1 MLPSAQPTSVP
12 SAQPSRQPSTL
23 PTAQPSSAPSGQPT
37 GQPTTQPTD
46 RPTSRPTAQPSRT
59 PSTQPS
65 RQPTRQPSAQPSR
78 QPIARPTSQPSRQPT
93 SHPTSQPTA
102 YRTTRFIYSRAPSA
116 APTLS
121 PTLSELAVWSNLL
134 QDTLRQASANDSSS
148 GVVHRATYYELD
160 VQSVAPARRYG
171 GCAAWASTL
180 YGDVNP
186 SQYTYK
192 PQSIRITAAVDG
204 TTYDRIESAASSV
217 VECVDPT
224 ATSSIISA
232 LLLAS
237 RQQMIATRT
246 VLCGASNWVVAQC
259 TTSAGYAAAVCVDCS
274 DPCSPTLQCNN
285 NGLSASASGLVVAPC
300 VSQLCTGTSQ
310 GASLTPAT
318 ALRVLTVGF
327 TDIER
332 PPNVLSV
339 QTLPAKTSV
348 RVVAQLSSA
357 GSVSCAVFK
366 STAAVSSPATLSA
379 VTLQNLAATTDAMNN
394 TIVDI
399 SGLLPA
405 TEYNLF
411 LLPTSRIGV
420 QATLA
425 DVLASAVRVTTNCC
439 KSVTATLS
447 TVSVPEK
454 QSVSNLL
461 TLSLD
466 ALPSTSIIVKAQ
478 LLTVVSGAATTNSY
492 ALFPAE
498 FTVTSLSPT
507 IAFKAS
513 LPALPAGVYQVEISV
528 VGDAAAEYDIAYAN
542 SQRTITVLSPLS
554 EPAVPVLY
562 APVFANDGSYVSIA
576 FSGATNKGG
585 IIANTFACSTL
596 FSFTCASTSKCQ
608 WMDPSTVRAY
618 IQGSTASAICAAPNA
633 TLSLAPAALIKAW
646 CSLSN
651 DGCPNYA
658 QWQTVSTSTV
668 VRILPPVKAITPT
681 VAISAPAVLGYCADL
696 QLDVTAS
703 TGSGGRPWSSA
714 TFTVLS
720 AQGTDTSELA
730 QALRLISVVSPP
742 PNLAARLFRPG
753 QTYNFVLKL
762 CNFLGQCGIGSKQV
776 LMLNDT
782 LPAVSLPGAAL
793 RTVSRKDALFL
804 ASTAY
809 VTTCDGGRSS
819 AGLTYTWTLF
829 SDRVQILDKLSTS
842 RDPAKYL
849 LPAYTLTAG
858 VFYRILLSISAVGSA
873 QSSEVSV
880 QVYVQP
886 GNVVAAVSGGLTRS
900 VRVSDTLTL
909 DASGSR
915 DEDIPT
921 ATGLAAGLRFTWICT
936 QSAPTFNSSCA
947 AAVDMVSFAATAR
960 SPLLTVVPRSYGA
973 TLQIAVEVSDATGTR
988 SSSALVVVDLLP
1000 DLAPVVSVTAPN
1012 VPASSVIN
1020 AGQLLQLRGTLSV
1033 PALYGGNGSWAVD
1046 DSSIDLSSIGLF
1058 APTVAVAG
1066 NTSAA
1071 IGAVTSMVT
1080 YMAIPANT
1088 LPVGATL
1095 TFTLTGRI
1103 PFEGKS
1109 AIGGITITINAPPT
1123 SGTFYVDPAIGVELS
1138 QTFRFVALQWVDGEL
1153 PLTYQF
1159 SYLANTGTDVVLRSR
1174 LELPYGSSLLPAGD
1188 DSVDNA
1194 VISVAQVYDA
1204 VNANTSAQFTTVV
1217 TKDTTLNATEV
1228 DAFVRSQLLA
1238 ASADAD
1244 AIKQATALSSYLL
1257 NAVNCTLA
1265 PNCTSL
1271 NRRAC
1276 ASTPHT
1282 CGPCLTALYIG
1293 EEGDSNSQCIVLP
1306 RQRQLHG
1313 TRAGY
1318 MSRRLLLTDE
1328 VKPCAGNCSGHGA
1341 CTHQQRD
1348 SGAIL
1353 DDTMPPC
1360 FVGAV
1365 DCVAVCY
1372 CDDGYMGLACE
1383 LTAEEFALRQSG
1395 RAQVIAG
1402 LQTLVE
1408 LENPDEQVMTGWVN
1422 SLAQATQISA
1432 ELTTESGVT
1441 ALQLV
1446 DSITAAATSSG
1457 ALSVS
1462 DAALAGLL
1470 QTVDAVVAADMA
1482 KRRRRLSAE
1491 RRGLTAT
1498 EDNSYSGVGTSTA
1511 VLNNLGAALS
1521 ANMLPGQ
1528 KAAEYTQDQFR
1539 LSVQVGTS
1547 TGDSEMSVTV
1557 PQTALESFLGV
1568 QASAVQLPVAEGV
1581 AVVVTSLASS
1591 VMQSVVGDALLSNA
1605 LTVYSAGE
1613 VCTSPPCKTTV
1624 VMQNTAAVDYS
1635 ALNGDN
1641 DAVFHSLTCGDDD
1654 YSSTVFACPQDTTLE
1669 VHCNG
1674 TAGVVTQQCP
1684 ITRYA
1689 GGCNSLALGGTDAG
1703 LQSGQESGCVVL
1715 SYTDTHVTCECDY
1728 YKLRSAS
1735 RRLAT
1740 VSTAGYNF
1748 TQPEGY
1754 SVSYVA
1760 MLQATTDSFLSTIKT
1775 ADDLNAST
1783 VTKGWRALATLGAL
1797 AIGIA
1802 FIAFSLAWSHNA
1814 DFQKKK
1820 VIPVSA
1826 EDAKDTVDKASMVLK
1841 AAKAGKDS
1849 QAVSKHKGK
1858 LGNRSK
1864 KVLLNAELA
1873 IVEESLPRALSSRT
1887 FTDRFLEEVK
1897 QHHRWF
1903 AIVFYYSEAFPR
1915 VLRVTSLATNA
1926 IVMLFI
1932 QSITYNLTNPDDG
1945 TCEALRTE
1953 VACLQPQS
1961 PFATGESKCAWVAT
1975 SATEH
1980 ACVYVE
1986 PDQSVRIILFVAIFC
2001 AIVTTPIALAADWII
2016 LNVLSARTKVDTPE
2030 VTAAVGIL
2038 ASTTL
2043 TVASDVNHDDDKV
2056 SDTRTA
2062 QDPRRDTMLARKS
2075 SSTQLREYFSL
2086 FTNELKAQED
2096 KQLLAKSR
2104 AQLVALSTKLRSF
2117 RATLQPDQLQ
2127 EFDTLWGLDSEGN
2140 FLTQAAEA
2148 QSALARV
2155 KRLVFKPEQV
2165 NVKEAVLMDLKRI
2178 NEAVLLEE
2186 RQLTA
2191 NNAANKEIGRKL
2203 LFLFQCDL
2211 LPGICGKILE
2221 AKSSRDSSAV
2231 GTVSYAAK
2239 IAGWMFLFL
2248 MNVGMLFYIL
2258 LFALTQTGPRQ
2269 NAWFQ
2274 SFALW
2279 LVVEI
2284 LLVSTG
2290 IVFVTHILIP
2300 SLVMKDLSQIKR
2312 RLLDN
2317 IREFNN
2323 KVQEAKERSVETV
2336 DEGLQSTFNA
2346 ANFLF
2351 VSTRL
2356 AKLFPNLKE
2365 SKIIAQFSTPWPR
2378 QSYLHVDNTSKKYS
2392 KKFTAVTRSASIL
2405 LIFFVGNFLSVP
2417 PSIQD
2422 MVVQMTST
2430 TAIGYIVLVHVQL
2443 YELFPVLVILPAL
2456 LVVALGHFIV
2466 QSSKADAK
2474 LRLAR
2479 LFPAV
2484 GRSARVQPSP
2494 AAANYAVDAADE
2506 EVDQRETT
2514 RTALYAD
2521 DEGEEYKLSDSDSD
2535 VDVDAIVTR
2544 AAPVAGHQT
2553 RRQSVQAGLDLLQTM
2568 RNHSARRQSDGVM
2581 SVILSSESDN
2591 DSDSEHSQGLSQV
2604 EVELHRPVNTRRSV
2618 PMILQRSMQSRGSV
2632 DLSSVSAISS
2642 GGSRARGPAEVGTEH
2657 SRRASSENSEDECSV
2672 STSECSSSGTDSE
2685 REAPAV
2691 LEATQHVVAQQ
2702 LQPPAV
2708 SLEAEA
2714 ASGLF
2719 GAPKESSL
2727 SHTVVLPAQVQ
2738 VQQPTTAD
2746 TMGAIKAPRP
2756 NNAEALNR
2764 AVPESS
2770 GYEPSISA
2778 SVPRPNTGCLPPS
2791 LHEDL
2796 PYLSVRIS
2804 TASDSGSY
2812 DSDEHSGSYYSGEEP
2827 DSDTEISAPTPPTGG
2842 NSEGSYQMVAVN
2854 SDEPLPNLSHGRAD
2868 ADGGGGDS
2876 VQESS
2881 DGDDLSGESE
2891 SDTDSSDE
2899 GCAYE
2904 SEVDE
2909 EGPVASAAHSS
2920 DGYNTVSDL
2929 SAEDSGELSSNAAP
2943 NESLPRRMAD
2953 IAVEYDAVSEPD
2965 SVDGERNAA
2974 DQALKGSALTSAVI
2988 AQSAGPKHRPKVA
3001 RRTPS
3006 YAAPTVA
3013 SQKPVEGSVRAKV
3026 KGTAS
3031 KGPNRK

>member
-1 MLPSAQPTSVP
+1 
-12 SAQPSRQPSTL
+12 
-23 PTAQPSSAPSGQPT
+23 
-37 GQPTTQPTD
+37 
-46 RPTSRPTAQPSRT
+46 
-59 PSTQPS
+59 
-65 RQPTRQPSAQPSR
+65 
-78 QPIARPTSQPSRQPT
+78 
-93 SHPTSQPTA
+93 
-102 YRTTRFIYSRAPSA
+102 
-116 APTLS
+116 
-121 PTLSELAVWSNLL
+121 VWSNLL

-148 GVVHRATYYELD
+148 AVVHRSTYYELD

-204 TTYDRIESAASSV
+204 NTYDRAESFASSV

-224 ATSSIISA
+224 ATSSIINA

-237 RQQMIATRT
+237 RQQVMSTR
-246 VLCGASNWVVAQC
+246 VVSCGTSNWVVAQC
-259 TTSAGYAAAVCVDCS
+259 VTSSGYAAAVCVGCS

-285 NGLSASASGLVVAPC
+285 NGLSAAVSRLIIAPC
-300 VSQLCTGTSQ
+300 VQQLCTGTSQ

-318 ALRVLTVGF
+318 ALRMLTVGF
-327 TDIER
+327 SDIER
-332 PPNVLSV
+332 PPTVLSV
-339 QTLPAKTSV
+339 QTLASTTSV
-348 RVVAQLSSA
+348 RVIAQLSSA
-357 GSVSCAVFK
+357 GSVSYAIYK
-366 STAAVSSPATLSA
+366 STAAVSAPASISA
-379 VTLQNLAATTDAMNN
+379 VTLQNLAATTDAKNN
-394 TIVDI
+394 TVVDI
-399 SGLLPA
+399 SGLQPG

-411 LLPTSRIGV
+411 LLPISRIGV

-439 KSVTATLS
+439 KAVTATLS
-447 TVSVPEK
+447 TVSVQEK
-454 QSVSNLL
+454 QSVSSLL
-461 TLSLD
+461 TLTLD
-466 ALPSTSIIVKAQ
+466 AVPSTPVTVKTQ
-478 LLTVVSGAATTNSY
+478 LLAVVSGVATTSGY
-492 ALFPAE
+492 ALFPTE
-498 FTVTSLSPT
+498 FAISSASTVTT
-507 IAFKAS
+507 FKAS
-513 LPALPAGVYQVEISV
+513 LPALPAGVYQVEISI
-528 VGDAAAEYDIAYAN
+528 VGDAAAEFDIAYAN
-542 SQRTITVLSPLS
+542 SQRTIAVLSPLS

-585 IIANTFACSTL
+585 ITASTFACNAL
-596 FSFTCASTSKCQ
+596 FSFTCAPTSKCQ

-633 TLSLAPAALIKAW
+633 TLSLAPGALIKAR
-646 CSLSN
+646 CSLPN

-658 QWQTVSTSTV
+658 LWQTVSTNTE
-668 VRILPPVKAITPT
+668 VRILPPVKAILPT

-696 QLDVTAS
+696 QLDVTTS

-714 TFTVLS
+714 AFTVLS
-720 AQGTDTSELA
+720 AQAADNNELT
-730 QALRLISVVSPP
+730 QALTRISVVSPP
-742 PNLAARLFRPG
+742 PVLAARLFRPG
-753 QTYNFVLKL
+753 QTYNFVVKL

-782 LPAVSLPGAAL
+782 MPAVSLPGAAL
-793 RTVSRKDALFL
+793 RTVSRKDALLL

-809 VTTCDGGRSS
+809 VTTCDGSRSS
-819 AGLTYTWTLF
+819 AGLTYNWKFF
-829 SDRVQILDKLSTS
+829 SDGVQILDKQPTS

-849 LPAYTLTAG
+849 LPAYSLTAG
-858 VFYRILLSISAVGSA
+858 SFYRITLSVSAVGSA

-886 GNVVAAVSGGLTRS
+886 GSVVAAVPGGLTRA

-921 ATGLAAGLRFTWICT
+921 ATGPAAGLRYTWACT
-936 QSAPTFNSSCA
+936 QSAPAFNSSCA
-947 AAVDMVSFAATAR
+947 AAIDIVSFAATAR

-973 TLQIAVEVSDATGTR
+973 TLQIAVEVTDATGTR
-988 SSSALVVVDLLP
+988 SSSALVVVNLLP

-1033 PALYGGNGSWAVD
+1033 PAVYGGNASWAVD
-1046 DSSIDLSSIGLF
+1046 DSSIDLATIGLF
-1058 APTVAVAG
+1058 APTLAVAG

-1071 IGAVTSMVT
+1071 SGAVATVVT

-1095 TFTLTGRI
+1095 TFTLTGHT
-1103 PFEGKS
+1103 PYEGKS
-1109 AIGGITITINAPPT
+1109 AIGSMTITINAPPT
-1123 SGTFYVDPAIGVELS
+1123 SGAFYVDPAIGVELS
-1138 QTFRFVALQWVDGEL
+1138 QIFRFVALQWVDGDL

-1188 DSVDNA
+1188 DNVDNA
-1194 VISVAQVYDA
+1194 VICVAQVYDA
-1204 VNANTSAQFTTVV
+1204 LNANTSAQFSAVV
-1217 TKDTTLNATEV
+1217 SRDTTLNATEV
-1228 DAFVRSQLLA
+1228 DAFVRSQLSA

-1257 NAVNCTLA
+1257 NAANCTVA

-1276 ASTPHT
+1276 TSTPHT
-1282 CGPCLTALYIG
+1282 CGPCLSARYIG

-1313 TRAGY
+1313 TRAGD
-1318 MSRRLLLTDE
+1318 MSRRLALTDE
-1328 VKPCAGNCSGHGA
+1328 IKPCAGNCSGHGA

-1353 DDTMPPC
+1353 GDTMPPC
-1360 FVGAV
+1360 LVGAL
-1365 DCVAVCY
+1365 DCVAVCD
-1372 CDDGYMGLACE
+1372 CDDGYMGVACE
-1383 LTAEEFALRQSG
+1383 STTEEFVLRQSG
-1395 RAQVIAG
+1395 RAQVITG
-1402 LQTLVE
+1402 LQTLVG
-1408 LENPDEQVMTGWVN
+1408 LENPDEQVMSGWVN
-1422 SLAQATQISA
+1422 SLAQATQVSA

-1446 DSITAAATSSG
+1446 DSITAAATSSSAVG
-1457 ALSVS
+1457 VS
-1462 DAALAGLL
+1462 TAALAGLL
-1470 QTVDAVVAADMA
+1470 QTVDAVVAADTA
-1482 KRRRRLSAE
+1482 RRRRRLSAE
-1491 RRGLTAT
+1491 RRGLTVT
-1498 EDNSYSGVGTSTA
+1498 EDNSYSGVGTSTT

-1539 LSVQVGTS
+1539 LSVHVGTA
-1547 TGDSEMSVTV
+1547 TTADSEMSVIV

-1568 QASAVQLPVAEGV
+1568 EAPTVKLPAAEGV
-1581 AVVVTSLASS
+1581 AVVVTNLASS
-1591 VMQSVVGDALLSNA
+1591 VVQSAVGADAALLSNA
-1605 LTVYSAGE
+1605 LTVYSAGD
-1613 VCTSPPCKTTV
+1613 VCTSPLCKTTV

-1635 ALNGDN
+1635 ALNSEA
-1641 DAVFHSLTCGDDD
+1641 DAIFHSLACGDDD
-1654 YSSTVFACPQDTTLE
+1654 YSSTVFACPHDTTLE

-1689 GGCNSLALGGTDAG
+1689 GACSSLALGGPGAG
-1703 LQSGQESGCVVL
+1703 LQSGQESGCVVV

-1728 YKLRSAS
+1728 YALRSAS

-1740 VSTAGYNF
+1740 VSTGGYNF

-1802 FIAFSLAWSHNA
+1802 FSLAWSHNA

-1826 EDAKDTVDKASMVLK
+1826 EDAKDTVGKASIVSK
-1841 AAKAGKDS
+1841 RAAKAGKDS
-1849 QAVSKHKGK
+1849 QTVSKRKGK

-2001 AIVTTPIALAADWII
+2001 AVVTTPIALAADWII

-2030 VTAAVGIL
+2030 VTAALDML
-2038 ASTTL
+2038 APTTFIS
-2043 TVASDVNHDDDKV
+2043 AAHSDLDDDKV
-2056 SDTRTA
+2056 YDTRTA
-2062 QDPRRDTMLARKS
+2062 QDPRRETMLARKS

-2104 AQLVALSTKLRSF
+2104 AELIALSTKLRSY
-2117 RATLQPDQLQ
+2117 RVTLQPDQLQ
-2127 EFDTLWGLDSEGN
+2127 EFDTLWGLDGEGN

-2148 QSALARV
+2148 QSALAHL

-2178 NEAVLLEE
+2178 NEVVQLEE
-2186 RQLTA
+2186 RQLTTT
-2191 NNAANKEIGRKL
+2191 NAANKEIGRKL

-2221 AKSSRDSSAV
+2221 AKSSRDSCTV

-2239 IAGWMFLFL
+2239 IAGWTFLFL

-2284 LLVSTG
+2284 LMVSTG

-2323 KVQEAKERSVETV
+2323 KVQEAKERSGVTV
-2336 DEGLQSTFNA
+2336 DEGPKAAFNA

-2356 AKLFPNLKE
+2356 AKLFPDLNE

-2443 YELFPVLVILPAL
+2443 YELFPVLVILPTL

-2484 GRSARVQPSP
+2484 GKSARVQPSP

-2514 RTALYAD
+2514 QTALHAD
-2521 DEGEEYKLSDSDSD
+2521 DVAEEYKLSDSDSD

-2568 RNHSARRQSDGVM
+2568 RNHSARRQSDGAM

-2591 DSDSEHSQGLSQV
+2591 SSDSDHSQGLSQV

-2618 PMILQRSMQSRGSV
+2618 PMILQRSMQSRGSL
-2632 DLSSVSAISS
+2632 DLSSVSAMSS
-2642 GGSRARGPAEVGTEH
+2642 GGSRARGPVEVASGTEQG
-2657 SRRASSENSEDECSV
+2657 RQESSDSDEDEGSV

-2685 REAPAV
+2685 RDMPAV
-2691 LEATQHVVAQQ
+2691 VEATQHAVAQQ
-2702 LQPPAV
+2702 PQPRAV

-2714 ASGLF
+2714 ASGLS

-2738 VQQPTTAD
+2738 VQHPTTAN
-2746 TMGAIKAPRP
+2746 TMGAIDAPRT
-2756 NNAEALNR
+2756 NNAEVHNR
-2764 AVPESS
+2764 RVPHSS
-2770 GYEPSISA
+2770 DNDLSSTA
-2778 SVPRPNTGCLPPS
+2778 SVSGAKAGSVPPP

-2796 PYLSVRIS
+2796 PYLAVRIS
-2804 TASDSGSY
+2804 TASDTSSVF

-2827 DSDTEISAPTPPTGG
+2827 DSDTEISGPTPPSGG
-2842 NSEGSYQMVAVN
+2842 NSDVSYQMVGVN

-2868 ADGGGGDS
+2868 ADGGGSDS

-2881 DGDDLSGESE
+2881 DGDDLSGGNE
-2891 SDTDSSDE
+2891 SDTDSSDD
-2899 GCAYE
+2899 GSAYE
-2904 SEVDE
+2904 SEVDAE
-2909 EGPVASAAHSS
+2909 KSVASAAHSS

-2929 SAEDSGELSSNAAP
+2929 SAEDSGELPSNAGP
-2943 NESLPRRMAD
+2943 TESLHRRMAD
-2953 IAVEYDAVSEPD
+2953 IAVEYDTVSEPD
-2965 SVDGERNAA
+2965 SVDCEHSAA
-2974 DQALKGSALTSAVI
+2974 DQALKGAALTSAAAV
-2988 AQSAGPKHRPKVA
+2988 QSAGPGHRPKVA

-3006 YAAPTVA
+3006 YAAPTMA
-3013 SQKPVEGSVRAKV
+3013 SQKPAVGSVRVKV

-3031 KGPNRK
+3031 KGHNRK